1 MTKGLYFR
9 LAFEG
14 VKKNK
19 RLYIPYL
26 LTCVGMAAM
35 YYIIIFLQSSEAVTA
50 ISGYNT
56 LSSILW
62 LGSWVMAIFACIF
75 LFYTNSFLMRR
86 RKKEFGLYNILGMGK
101 RHIGVIL
108 LCEALITGAFSLILG
123 LAVGIA
129 LSKLAELG
137 LINILRGDVNYT
149 LSLSP
154 EGIVM
159 TAAVFSGIFLLLL
172 LNSLRQVRFS
182 GAMELI
188 KSESAGEKPPKGNF
202 FLGLLGLVILGA
214 GYLIAVTTTDPVR
227 SVNLF
232 FLAVVFVIVGTY
244 LLMIA
249 GSVLF
254 CRLLQKKKSYYYKAN
269 HFVSVSSMVYRM
281 KRNGAGLASI
291 CILATMVLVMIS
303 STASLYSGSESAL
316 NTRYPRELILR
327 FDTFETE
334 DLPKEKE
341 EGYREAIDRFLSQQG
356 VVPKNISDYAFL
368 TLDSALYRDG
378 VILTGD
384 EAWEEINKGYYENA
398 MQIVFVPLA
407 DYNRVM
413 GDSLSLNDG
422 EAYVYADGI
431 DFDIDRLELGEGS
444 LTVKGSLSSFIDIG
458 DTAFGSV
465 FPTLAVV
472 VPDLGCATALGVT
485 DSRIIWWTYQFDT
498 GLEKEEQLELYS
510 DMYDEFSGEGS
521 GEKYGFCHVESRTA
535 NRDDYY
541 SIYGGLFYLG
551 IVLSIVFLFAAVLII
566 YYKQVSE
573 GYEDR
578 SRFEIMQKV
587 GMTKGEIRKSI
598 NSQLLTVFFLPP
610 GLAALHLTFAFSIIQ
625 KMLAL
630 LGITDVPLFAAVT
643 AISFAVFGLFYLLVY
658 RITSNAY
665 YNIVSGGK
673 GDDQG

>member
-26 LTCVGMAAM
+26 LTCSGMAAM
-35 YYIIIFLQSSEAVTA
+35 YYIIIFLQGSEAVTS
-50 ISGYNT
+50 IRGSST
-56 LSSILW
+56 LSALLW
-62 LGSWVMAIFACIF
+62 FGSWVVAIFACIF

-108 LCEALITGAFSLILG
+108 LCEALMTGAFSLALG
-123 LAVGIA
+123 LAVGIG

-137 LINILRGDVNYT
+137 LINILCSDVNYT

-154 EGIVM
+154 VGIVM
-159 TAAVFSGIFLLLL
+159 TAMVFSGIFLLLL

-182 GAMELI
+182 GAMALL
-188 KSESAGEKPPKGNF
+188 KSESAGEKPPKGNI
-202 FLGLLGLVILGA
+202 FLGLLGLIVLGI
-214 GYLIAVTTTDPVR
+214 GYFIAVTTSNPVR
-227 SVNLF
+227 SINLF
-232 FLAVVFVIVGTY
+232 FVAVIFVIIGTY
-244 LLMIA
+244 LVMIA
-249 GSVLF
+249 GSVMF

-303 STASLYSGSESAL
+303 STASLYSGSESAI
-316 NTRYPRELILR
+316 NTRYPREMILR

-334 DLPKEKE
+334 ELPKEKE
-341 EGYREAIDRFLSQQG
+341 ERYRKAIDQFLSRQG
-356 VVPKNISDYAFL
+356 IVPQNVSDYGFL
-368 TLDSALYRDG
+368 TIDGALNRDG
-378 VILTGD
+378 AILTGD
-384 EAWEEINKGYYENA
+384 EAWEEINGGDFDNA
-398 MQIVFVPLA
+398 LQIVFVPIA

-413 GDSLSLNDG
+413 GDSLSLG
-422 EAYVYADGI
+422 EGEVYVYADGFR
-431 DFDIDRLELGEGS
+431 FDSERLELGGDS
-444 LTVKGSLSSFIDIG
+444 LTVKGRLSSFIDMG
-458 DTAFGSV
+458 DIVFGSV
-465 FPTLAVV
+465 FPTLAIL
-472 VPDLGCATALGVT
+472 VPDLGYAAELDAASG
-485 DSRIIWWTYQFDT
+485 SGRIIWWTYQFDT
-498 GLEKEEQLELYS
+498 GVDTKEQFELYS
-510 DMYDEFSGEGS
+510 DLYDEFSGTER
-521 GEKYGFCHVESRTA
+521 EDYGFCQVESRA
-535 NRDDYY
+535 VNRDDYY

-566 YYKQVSE
+566 YYKQISE

-625 KMLAL
+625 KMIAL
-630 LGITDVPLFAAVT
+630 MGITDVPLFAAVT
-643 AISFAVFGLFYLLVY
+643 AGSFAVFGLFYLIVY

-665 YNIVSGGK
+665 YNIVSGVKEDG
-673 GDDQG
+673 

>member
-26 LTCVGMAAM
+26 LTCSGMAAM
-35 YYIIIFLQSSEAVTA
+35 YYIIIFLQGSEAVTS
-50 ISGYNT
+50 IRGSTT
-56 LSSILW
+56 LSALLW
-62 LGSWVMAIFACIF
+62 FGSWVVAIFACIF

-108 LCEALITGAFSLILG
+108 LCEALMTGAFSLALG
-123 LAVGIA
+123 LAVGIG

-137 LINILRGDVNYT
+137 LINILRSEVNYT

-154 EGIVM
+154 AGIIM
-159 TAAVFSGIFLLLL
+159 TAAVFGAIFLLLL

-182 GAMELI
+182 GAMALL
-188 KSESAGEKPPKGNF
+188 KSESAGEKPPKGNI
-202 FLGLLGLVILGA
+202 FLGLLGMVVLGA
-214 GYLIAVTTTDPVR
+214 GYAIAVTDYHPVR
-227 SVNLF
+227 SINLF
-232 FLAVVFVIVGTY
+232 FIAVIFVIIGTY

-249 GSVLF
+249 GSVMF
-254 CRLLQKKKSYYYKAN
+254 CRMLQKKKSYYYKAN

-303 STASLYSGSESAL
+303 STASLYSGSESAI
-316 NTRYPRELILR
+316 NTRYPREMILR

-334 DLPKEKE
+334 ELPKEKE
-341 EGYREAIDRFLSQQG
+341 DSYRKAIDEFLSRQG
-356 VVPKNISDYAFL
+356 IVPQNVNDYGFL
-368 TLDSALYRDG
+368 TIDGALNKDG
-378 VILTGD
+378 AILTGD
-384 EAWEEINKGYYENA
+384 EAWEEINGGDFENA
-398 MQIVFVPLA
+398 LQIVFVPIA

-413 GDSLSLNDG
+413 GDSLSLGEG
-422 EAYVYADGI
+422 EAYVYADGFR
-431 DFDIDRLELGEGS
+431 FDEDRLELGGDS
-444 LTVKGSLSSFIDIG
+444 LAVKGRLSSFIDMG
-458 DTAFGSV
+458 DIVFGSV
-465 FPTLAVV
+465 FPTLAIV
-472 VPDLGCATALGVT
+472 VPDLGYAAALEAASSSG
-485 DSRIIWWTYQFDT
+485 RIIWWTYQFDT
-498 GLEKEEQLELYS
+498 GLDTDKQFELYS
-510 DMYDEFSGEGS
+510 DLYDEFSGTER
-521 GEKYGFCHVESRTA
+521 EDYGFCQVESRA
-535 NRDDYY
+535 VNRDDYY

-566 YYKQVSE
+566 YYKQISE

-625 KMLAL
+625 KMIAL
-630 LGITDVPLFAAVT
+630 LGITDVPLFASVT
-643 AISFAVFGLFYLLVY
+643 AGSFAVFGLFYLIVY

-673 GDDQG
+673 EDE

>member
-26 LTCVGMAAM
+26 LTCGGMAAM
-35 YYIIIFLQSSEAVTA
+35 YYIIIFLQGSEAVTS
-50 ISGYNT
+50 IRGYNT

-62 LGSWVMAIFACIF
+62 FGSWVMAIFACIF

-108 LCEALITGAFSLILG
+108 LCEALMTGAFSLVLG
-123 LAVGIA
+123 LIAGIG

-137 LINILRGDVNYT
+137 LINIMHSDVNYT

-154 EGIVM
+154 VGIIM
-159 TAAVFSGIFLLLL
+159 TAAVFGGIFLLLL

-182 GAMELI
+182 GAMALL
-188 KSESAGEKPPKGNF
+188 KSESSGEKPPKGNL
-202 FLGLLGLVILGA
+202 FLGLLGLVVLGL
-214 GYLIAVTTTDPVR
+214 GYFIAVTADNPVR
-227 SVNLF
+227 SIYLF
-232 FLAVVFVIVGTY
+232 FIAVVFVIIGTY
-244 LLMIA
+244 LVMIA
-249 GSVLF
+249 GSVMF

-303 STASLYSGSESAL
+303 STVSLYSGSENAL
-316 NTRYPRELILR
+316 NTRYPREMILR

-334 DLPKEKE
+334 ELPKEKE
-341 EGYREAIDRFLSQQG
+341 QSYREAIDEFLSQQG
-356 VVPKNISDYAFL
+356 VVPENINDYGFL
-368 TLDSALYRDG
+368 TFDSALNKDG
-378 VILTGD
+378 AILTGD
-384 EAWEEINKGYYENA
+384 EAWEEINGGDFENA
-398 MQIVFVPLA
+398 LQIVFVSLE
-407 DYNRVM
+407 DYNRVK
-413 GDSLSLNDG
+413 GDSLSLEEG
-422 EAYVYADGI
+422 EVYVYADGFN
-431 DFDIDRLELGEGS
+431 FDSDRLELGGDS
-444 LTVKGSLSSFIDIG
+444 LTVKGRLSSFIDMG
-458 DTAFGSV
+458 DIVFGSV
-465 FPTLAVV
+465 FPTLAIA
-472 VPDLGCATALGVT
+472 VPDLGYAAALEAASSSGK
-485 DSRIIWWTYQFDT
+485 IIWWTYQFDT
-498 GLEKEEQLELYS
+498 GLDKDKQFELYS
-510 DMYDEFSGEGS
+510 DLYDEFSGTAREN
-521 GEKYGFCHVESRTA
+521 YGFCQVESRA
-535 NRDDYY
+535 VNRDDYY

-566 YYKQVSE
+566 YYKQISE
-573 GYEDR
+573 GYEDC

-630 LGITDVPLFAAVT
+630 LGITNVPLFAAVT
-643 AISFAVFGLFYLLVY
+643 AISFAVFGLFYLIVY

-673 GDDQG
+673 EDG